1 MKKYQI
7 ILSALAM
14 STAFASCQ
22 KEDSGVKPVGK
33 QISVGDISIS
43 SSASSRA
50 AETSQFELYPVQD
63 DGNIVEMTETV
74 TDMESPDS
82 RAGAITTDNIK
93 ESGFSMDGYV
103 VAPVEGA
110 ADFMKGAKVEWNT
123 TANRWV
129 VGNDQCFW
137 YHEMEHYFWAYT
149 GTLQNFT
156 SAATTTPPHSTASFG
171 YTNDGEV
178 DLIMA
183 HTTQHYSET
192 DGVAGHNNTA
202 IQSLAFDHALA
213 GITFGNLTTTFK
225 QKTQTGGIED
235 AYTGRAYVS
244 NVSIV
249 TYTEGTCAVT
259 NNASNNTFAWTP
271 TTSKITEGKT
281 TDVDREAIT
290 IHTPG
295 ENPEM
300 HFVIPQAKSGCKLR
314 ITVFD
319 TKKLEAKAFYFDIPK
334 SVSTA
339 WEAGKSYTYNLNA
352 IITLEYSPVEV
363 IEGFHFGGSQ
373 GWQAMLLMENIYYIK
388 KFTVSWYGSPIC
400 QSANP
405 SYAGVTIE
413 PSSRTPKLSAVGKKG
428 PSDYIDGNWKA
439 DNPHLGLSLQTRKSN
454 SGTEHYAD
462 KIGSQG
468 TYYNDNTQNP
478 PVSITKVVNGLTYYG
493 YCEAT
498 FYMDALGFTGEEP
511 FDLWVV
517 WYGQNASDNAYWNMA
532 DIKITN
538 IVYR

>member
-14 STAFASCQ
+14 STALASCQ

-50 AETSQFELYPVQD
+50 AETSQFELYPVHD
-63 DGNIVEMTETV
+63 DGNIVEVTETV
-74 TDMESPDS
+74 TDMESAGS

-110 ADFMKGAKVEWNT
+110 ADFMKGAKVEWNP

-156 SAATTTPPHSTASFG
+156 SAATTTPPHSTASFD
-171 YTNDGEV
+171 YTNNGEV

-192 DGVAGHNNTA
+192 DGVAEHNNTA
-202 IQSLAFDHALA
+202 IQSLVFDHALA
-213 GITFGNLTTTFK
+213 GITFGNLTTIFLQHKEDGST
-225 QKTQTGGIED
+225 ED
-235 AYTGRAYVS
+235 AYTGRAFVT

-249 TYTEGTCAVT
+249 TYTEGKCEVT
-259 NNASNNTFAWTP
+259 NKASNNTFEWTP
-271 TTSKITEGKT
+271 TTSKTTDGKT
-281 TDVDREAIT
+281 TVVDREAIT

-295 ENPEM
+295 ETSEM

-319 TKKLEAKAFYFDIPK
+319 TKKLEAKAFYFDIPT
-334 SVSTA
+334 SVSSA

-352 IITLEYSPVEV
+352 TITLDYAPEIVMET
-363 IEGFHFGGSQ
+363 IEFAKQQ
-373 GWQAMLLMENIYYIK
+373 GWQHRFVME
-388 KFTVSWYGSPIC
+388 S
-400 QSANP
+400 
-405 SYAGVTIE
+405 
-413 PSSRTPKLSAVGKKG
+413 
-428 PSDYIDGNWKA
+428 
-439 DNPHLGLSLQTRKSN
+439 
-454 SGTEHYAD
+454 
-462 KIGSQG
+462 
-468 TYYNDNTQNP
+468 
-478 PVSITKVVNGLTYYG
+478 
-493 YCEAT
+493 
-498 FYMDALGFTGEEP
+498 
-511 FDLWVV
+511 
-517 WYGQNASDNAYWNMA
+517 
-532 DIKITN
+532 
-538 IVYR
+538 